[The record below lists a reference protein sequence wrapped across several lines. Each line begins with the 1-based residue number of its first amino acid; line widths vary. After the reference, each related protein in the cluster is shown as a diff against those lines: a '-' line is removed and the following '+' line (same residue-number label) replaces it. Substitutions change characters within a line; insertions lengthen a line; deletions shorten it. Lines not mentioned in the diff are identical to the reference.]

1 MKQTLQFFCAVLL
14 VLLTV
19 FAVRITVSHWFRF
32 PEPNP
37 YCGHPQNSECI
48 ARQADL
54 FMKIDYPESKD
65 LGKSFLTL
73 LSAVLVASITFS
85 EKIVDVHNA
94 STLAVSTMMV
104 CWLLL
109 FVSIVSCGAGLALV
123 VTAESICVYSPNLDY
138 RSVEMRG
145 AFMFLAAGVTF
156 VFSLVS
162 LIVAGIASLAEKRR
176 RAGIADAA

>member
-1 MKQTLQFFCAVLL
+1 MKRTLRFSCAILL
-14 VLLTV
+14 LFLTA
-19 FAVRITVSHWFRF
+19 FAVRMTLSHWFFF
-32 PEPNP
+32 PDQNP
-37 YCGHPQNSECI
+37 YCGFPQDSECI

-54 FMKIDYPESKD
+54 FMKVDYPESKD

-109 FVSIVSCGAGLALV
+109 FVSIVTCGVGLAFV
-123 VTAESICVYSPNLDY
+123 VTAQSICVYSPDLDY

-162 LIVAGIASLAEKRR
+162 LIVAGIASLVERR
-176 RAGIADAA
+176 RLAAIAATA